1 MAADPAWLV
10 PGPQDRVVRSPLTTP
25 FASPELKRLLRVASH
40 RTIATQGYGM
50 VAQLRGWLPDPIGG
64 IYWFYVDNPY
74 VSAYVP
80 IYAGVRD
87 VSPYY
92 KNYDYAQFSEDSA
105 RWAVDFVEKLLH
117 LRWQEA
123 VKDLRAARDPL
134 EEGFFTNQP
143 EVEAKALKLH
153 EKNPAEAVKYLT
165 DLTISRMNDVVKMFR
180 SLRDLLLTK
189 YSGDIV

>member
-10 PGPQDRVVRSPLTTP
+10 PGPQERVVRSPLTTP
-25 FASPELKRLLRVASH
+25 FASLELKRLLRIASH

-80 IYAGVRD
+80 IYAGVQRRG
-87 VSPYY
+87 SAYY
-92 KNYDYAQFSEDSA
+92 KNYDYADYSEDSA

-117 LRWQEA
+117 LGGRRPSRTSTRPAIRSRRDSSQ
-123 VKDLRAARDPL
+123 ARPKSKRR
-134 EEGFFTNQP
+134 P
-143 EVEAKALKLH
+143 
-153 EKNPAEAVKYLT
+153 
-165 DLTISRMNDVVKMFR
+165 
-180 SLRDLLLTK
+180 
-189 YSGDIV
+189 